1 MRILLTTHA
10 FLPRSLAGVEIY
22 TVRLATALQRLGHD
36 VHVLTAT
43 HDLAG
48 APYSVRRTRVAS
60 LDVIEIVNTR
70 LQGTLEATYRVPEI
84 DEAIGEIL
92 EELRPECV
100 HAQHLLNLST
110 GMIPAAR
117 RLGACVVLTL
127 HDYWLSCPR
136 DGLRMQA
143 DGTLCAHV
151 DHHACAACLASS
163 PYLVPPVQ
171 RGAMRLARSVGLG
184 GALHALHRRAPRI
197 STALLHFM
205 RRLSPVRPNDLA
217 QQMGV
222 RDAHLR
228 QCVSDL
234 DAVVAPTRFA
244 GDRALEWGISPAHMR
259 WMPLGAAPAPPRAR
273 VARTRRRLGYVGS
286 LSPHK
291 GAHVLIEAA
300 RSLTH
305 SDWTLDLFGNPSL
318 DFEYTRRLH
327 RLAAGDARIRFRGLV
342 AAGEQ
347 QDLWSSVDLLVVPSL
362 WWENSPLV
370 ILEALAAGVPVV
382 ASRTGGV
389 PELLSGGAGVL
400 VPPGD
405 AAALRA
411 TLEDVLDGRL
421 LAGPLAPLPLKTTE
435 DGARELVAL
444 YAELRAARDS
454 APGGAAA

>member
-10 FLPRSLAGVEIY
+10 FLPRSLAGVETY
-22 TVRLATALQRLGHD
+22 TARLATALQGLGHD
-36 VHVLTAT
+36 VHVLTAV

-48 APYSVRRTRVAS
+48 APHSVRRTKVAS

-84 DEAIGEIL
+84 DEAIGAVL

-100 HAQHLLNLST
+100 HAQHFLNLSS
-110 GMIPAAR
+110 GMVPAAR

-151 DHHACAACLASS
+151 DHDVCAACLAGS
-163 PYLVPPVQ
+163 PYLVPPLQ
-171 RGAMRLARSVGLG
+171 RGAMRLARRVGLG
-184 GALHALHRRAPRI
+184 GGLHALHRRAPRVA
-197 STALLHFM
+197 TALLRLM
-205 RRLSPVRPNDLA
+205 RSLSPVRPDDLA
-217 QQMGV
+217 RHMNL
-222 RDAHLR
+222 RDARLR
-228 QCVSDL
+228 ECVSQL

-244 GDRALEWGISPAHMR
+244 RDRALEWGVSPAQMR
-259 WMPLGAAPAPPRAR
+259 WMPLGAVPATPRAR
-273 VARTRRRLGYVGS
+273 AARTRRRLAYVGS

-300 RSLTH
+300 RTLIRN
-305 SDWTLDLFGNPSL
+305 DWTLDLFGNPRL
-318 DFEYTRRLH
+318 DPEYMSRLQ

-342 AAGEQ
+342 AAGEP

-362 WWENSPLV
+362 WWENSPLIV
-370 ILEALAAGVPVV
+370 LEALAAGVPVV

-389 PELLSGGAGVL
+389 PELLSDGAGAL

-444 YAELRAARDS
+444 YAELHAGRDS
-454 APGGAAA
+454 APGGATA